1 VTADRAYYETVRDA
15 TEPEAGLAEFPVG
28 VMLRRFP
35 LSGTE
40 VQVGRRSARHGSVPD
55 IDLSAP
61 PGPADPGVSRV
72 HLTLVK
78 AADGNWSVV
87 DRDSANG
94 TLVNGAE
101 ISPGELIPLRD
112 GDQINLGAWTSLT
125 ITRDQLPLA

>member
-1 VTADRAYYETVRDA
+1 VTADRAYYETVRAA
-15 TEPEAGLAEFPVG
+15 TDPADGLAEFPDG
-28 VMLRRFP
+28 TLLRRFP

-40 VQVGRRSARHGSVPD
+40 VQVGRRSVRHATVPD

-61 PGPADPGVSRV
+61 PGPVDPGVSRL

-78 AADGNWSVV
+78 APDGNWSVV

-94 TLVNGAE
+94 TLVNGTE
-101 ISPGELIPLRD
+101 IPPGKPVPLRD

-125 ITRDQLPLA
+125 ITRD